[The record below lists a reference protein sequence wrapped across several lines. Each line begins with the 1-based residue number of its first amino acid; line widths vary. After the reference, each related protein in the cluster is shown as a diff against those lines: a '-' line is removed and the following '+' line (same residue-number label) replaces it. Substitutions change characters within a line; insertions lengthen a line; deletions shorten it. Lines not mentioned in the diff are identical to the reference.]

1 MPSRAP
7 DLSVASVAVAML
19 ALGAVEARRGTLRV
33 AEARSFARL
42 NTVSD
47 RIHRPV
53 WVVMQLGSLGGT
65 LATGGV
71 VAALV
76 DRRLGQRL
84 ATVGALSWLGSKAIK
99 PFARRGRPA
108 SVVDA
113 ARVLGRAQAG
123 LGYPSGHAAV
133 GVAMASAAVPHLPP
147 PWRGPAWAGAAVIG
161 ATRVYVGAHLPLDVL
176 GGYALG
182 IATERSVRAVMG
194 PA

>member
-1 MPSRAP
+1 M
-7 DLSVASVAVAML
+7 
-19 ALGAVEARRGTLRV
+19 

-42 NTVSD
+42 NTLSD

-53 WVVMQLGSLGGT
+53 WVAMQVGSLGGT

-71 VAALV
+71 IAVLA
-76 DRRLGQRL
+76 DRRLGQRV

-108 SVVDA
+108 AVVDV

-133 GVAMASAAVPHLPP
+133 GVAMAAAAASHLPP
-147 PWRGPAWAGAAVIG
+147 AWRGPAWAGAVVVG

-182 IATERSVRAVMG
+182 IATERTVRAVMG
-194 PA
+194 PV

>member
-1 MPSRAP
+1 MTSRAT

-19 ALGAVEARRGTLRV
+19 ALGAVEARRGTLRG

-42 NTVSD
+42 NAVSD
-47 RIHRPV
+47 RIHGPV

-65 LATGGV
+65 LATGGAL
-71 VAALV
+71 AALV
-76 DRRLGQRL
+76 DRRLGHRV

-108 SVVDA
+108 AVVDV

-133 GVAMASAAVPHLPP
+133 AVAMASATVPHLPP
-147 PWRGPAWAGAAVIG
+147 PWRGPAWAGAAIVG

-182 IATERSVRAVMG
+182 IATERTVRVVMG